1 MFTSATATIR
11 ASVDPLNAGRMMQV
25 ISPVLI
31 MPIPMDPAE
40 CSLVPV
46 MAYEADAIE

>member
-11 ASVDPLNAGRMMQV
+11 ASVDPLNAGRMMRV
-25 ISPVLI
+25 ISPVPM

-46 MAYEADAIE
+46 IAHETDAIA